1 MRLRLTAFILAVATP
16 VYAQGLNTSSGAMS
30 LVNISDPP
38 ASAST
43 TTHLVTP
50 PTTVAPGLAAAGI
63 ETCLGSASGGLS
75 LMGGGFTF
83 GSTKVDEGCTIRLL
97 ARQLFAFG
105 FKTAALALM
114 CQDGRVAMA
123 METAGT
129 PCPDPTPEP
138 PVPVEPR
145 QHAAAFVPALS
156 FAPQEKPTPLTK
168 VAQAQPPAAETH
180 TRTQVPQ
187 EPPAP
192 LFTVEQTTTLATEPQ
207 VKPFTLE
214 EDALFKRLSN
224 IE

>member
-1 MRLRLTAFILAVATP
+1 MRLRLTALILVMAAP
-16 VYAQGLNTSSGAMS
+16 VYAQGVATSSGAMS
-30 LVNISDPP
+30 MVNIADPP

-114 CQDGRVAMA
+114 CQDGRVALA
-123 METAGT
+123 MDTAGT
-129 PCPDPTPEP
+129 PCPEQPA
-138 PVPVEPR
+138 PVEPH
-145 QHAAAFVPALS
+145 QHAAAFFPTLS
-156 FAPQEKPTPLTK
+156 FAPQEQQTPLIK
-168 VAQAQPPAAETH
+168 VAQTQPPAAETH
-180 TRTQVPQ
+180 TKTQVPQ

-192 LFTVEQTTTLATEPQ
+192 LFKVAQTPTPAPEPE
-207 VKPFTLE
+207 VKPFTPE
-214 EDALFKRLSN
+214 EDALFKRVSN
-224 IE
+224 VE

>member
-1 MRLRLTAFILAVATP
+1 MRLHLAALILVMATP
-16 VYAQGLNTSSGAMS
+16 VYAQGVATSSGAMS
-30 LVNISDPP
+30 MVNIADPP
-38 ASAST
+38 PSTST

-114 CQDGRVAMA
+114 CQEGRVAMA

-129 PCPDPTPEP
+129 PCPEP
-138 PVPVEPR
+138 PAPVEPR
-145 QHAAAFVPALS
+145 QHTTALFPALS
-156 FAPQEKPTPLTK
+156 FAPQEQPTPLIK

-180 TRTQVPQ
+180 TKTQVPQ

-192 LFTVEQTTTLATEPQ
+192 LFNVARTPAPEPEM
-207 VKPFTLE
+207 KPFTPE
-214 EDALFKRLSN
+214 EDALFKRVSN

>member
-1 MRLRLTAFILAVATP
+1 MRLRLTALILAMATP
-16 VYAQGLNTSSGAMS
+16 VYAQGVATSSGAVSM
-30 LVNISDPP
+30 VNIADPP

-114 CQDGRVAMA
+114 CQDGRVDLAMQ
-123 METAGT
+123 TAGT
-129 PCPDPTPEP
+129 PCPESPGL
-138 PVPVEPR
+138 VEPR
-145 QHAAAFVPALS
+145 PLA
-156 FAPQEKPTPLTK
+156 FAPQEQPVALTRM
-168 VAQAQPPAAETH
+168 AQAQPPAAETRMK
-180 TRTQVPQ
+180 TLTPQ
-187 EPPAP
+187 EQPAVLFKVAQMPPPAP
-192 LFTVEQTTTLATEPQ
+192 QL
-207 VKPFTLE
+207 KPFTPE
-214 EDALFKRLSN
+214 EDALFKRVSN